1 MSPEAKVREA
11 LAVAK
16 SAAEKANSAANHLA
30 GVILINWPSLAAE
43 AALVRASATLAQH
56 VAQHFDHVADATLK
70 KGPRHKRTTF
80 RTRTV

>member
-11 LAVAK
+11 LADAR

-30 GVILINWPSLAAE
+30 GVILIHWPSLAAE

-56 VAQHFDHVADATLK
+56 VAQHFDHVADAELAN
-70 KGPRHKRTTF
+70 GRRRKR
-80 RTRTV
+80 RRS